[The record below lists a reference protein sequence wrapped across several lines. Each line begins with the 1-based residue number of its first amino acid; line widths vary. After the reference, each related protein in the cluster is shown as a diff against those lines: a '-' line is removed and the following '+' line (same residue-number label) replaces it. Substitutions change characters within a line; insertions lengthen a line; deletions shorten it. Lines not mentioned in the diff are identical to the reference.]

1 MAELLRKTPSNQSI
15 TGPLHVWCYYQNEEK
30 KTMTT
35 FNFKDALLTI
45 VFFTIFPIK
54 VNVEY
59 IRYIERQPCGP

>member
-30 KTMTT
+30 ITMTT
-35 FNFKDALLTI
+35 FYFIDALWTK
-45 VFFTIFPIK
+45 VFFTIFPMN

-59 IRYIERQPCGP
+59 FRNIERHPCGP